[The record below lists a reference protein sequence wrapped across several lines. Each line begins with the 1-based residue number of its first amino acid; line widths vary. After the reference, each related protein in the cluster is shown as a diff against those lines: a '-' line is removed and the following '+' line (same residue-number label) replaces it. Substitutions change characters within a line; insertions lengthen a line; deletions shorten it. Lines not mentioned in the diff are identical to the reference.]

1 MTYTI
6 KSKRQDE
13 DTLYTTVEYIFS
25 MGDSP
30 SDGIDQTIEVEVAH
44 FQPPTVDA
52 VILGIT
58 NRASSEL
65 QALLAAKK
73 IQDDIIGV
81 I

>member
-6 KSKRQDE
+6 NSKRQDE
-13 DTLYTTVEYIFS
+13 DTLYTTVEYVFTL
-25 MGDSP
+25 DP
-30 SDGIDQTIEVEVAH
+30 DGINNTIEIEIAH

-58 NRASSEL
+58 NRAASEL

-73 IQDDIIGV
+73 IQDDIINS